1 MVYVL
6 TATKEGD
13 VFDFDIKL
21 LLCFPDEEYRNEGID
36 HIFAAYTMRT
46 KKLVHFRVISAE
58 YHVFPKLLDIFSDKE
73 GYIILEFRKLNE

>member
-6 TATKEGD
+6 TKEGD

-21 LLCFPDEEYRNEGID
+21 LLCFYEEYRNAVID

-46 KKLVHFRVISAE
+46 KKLVHFTIISAE